1 MYINNKKRKL
11 DSRDLDTV
19 ANAEYFTCIY
29 YQSQGKSLRSEFNTY
44 KRAYSYAL
52 TLSKCNIVSAD
63 NYESNWISKG
73 YDKRK
78 FMFYA
83 VKGTSQCHI
92 GGLK

>member
-29 YQSQGKSLRSEFNTY
+29 YKPKGQSKRTEFKTY
-44 KRAYSYAL
+44 KEAYKFAYILAD
-52 TLSKCNIVSAD
+52 TVCNPKTTTD
-63 NYESNWISKG
+63 CG
-73 YDKRK
+73 YKIWDKRK
-78 FMFYA
+78 IMFYA

>member
-29 YQSQGKSLRSEFNTY
+29 YQSQGKSLRSKFNTY

-52 TLSKCNIVSAD
+52 TLSKCNIVGAD
-63 NYESNWISKG
+63 NYK
-73 YDKRK
+73 KRK